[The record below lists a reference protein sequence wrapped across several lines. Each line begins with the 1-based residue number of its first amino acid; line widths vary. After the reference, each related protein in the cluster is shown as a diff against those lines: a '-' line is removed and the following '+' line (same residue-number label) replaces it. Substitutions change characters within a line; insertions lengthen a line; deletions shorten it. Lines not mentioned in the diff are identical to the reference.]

1 MASEPSPRTLGAD
14 LPQGT
19 RFIGPLEGS
28 VPGWDL
34 RRESPAT
41 SDLDM
46 CVACGLCL
54 PHCPTYRLT
63 GEESASPRGRI
74 AAMRAIDDGRA
85 EVDGTFMGFVDL
97 CLACRA
103 CENACPSHVP
113 FGRMVEA
120 AREQVEPLRTR
131 RERFVK
137 WMGLEIVLPRP
148 RLLAAAALAARISR
162 PLLPRRLRA
171 SLPKELSLGRMPAVT
186 PAQGEPQG
194 TVALLSGCV
203 QDRWFRRANLAT
215 VRMISRAGW
224 AVTVPRDQTCCGALS
239 AHHGRMS
246 AAHKMASR
254 NRRAFEG
261 ADVVVT
267 NAAGCSAHLKQD
279 EELSTLD
286 ATEFLADQVLPEPTT
301 ALRTKVA
308 YHDACHARAQGIR
321 TQPRRLLEK
330 IAGLEVVEVPD
341 GDTCC
346 GAAGLYS
353 ILQPESASALGQR
366 KAEAIASTGASIVA
380 SANPGC
386 SIQIAAWLK
395 QIGSD
400 IRVRHPLELLD
411 RAYTGSG

>member
-1 MASEPSPRTLGAD
+1 MPQMASEPSPRTLGAD

-131 RERFVK
+131 RQRFAK

-171 SLPKELSLGRMPAVT
+171 SLPKELSLGRIPAVT

-194 TVALLSGCV
+194 TVALLSGCN
-203 QDRWFRRANLAT
+203 F
-215 VRMISRAGW
+215 I
-224 AVTVPRDQTCCGALS
+224 
-239 AHHGRMS
+239 
-246 AAHKMASR
+246 
-254 NRRAFEG
+254 
-261 ADVVVT
+261 
-267 NAAGCSAHLKQD
+267 CS
-279 EELSTLD
+279 
-286 ATEFLADQVLPEPTT
+286 
-301 ALRTKVA
+301 
-308 YHDACHARAQGIR
+308 C
-321 TQPRRLLEK
+321 
-330 IAGLEVVEVPD
+330 
-341 GDTCC
+341 
-346 GAAGLYS
+346 
-353 ILQPESASALGQR
+353 
-366 KAEAIASTGASIVA
+366 
-380 SANPGC
+380 
-386 SIQIAAWLK
+386 
-395 QIGSD
+395 
-400 IRVRHPLELLD
+400 
-411 RAYTGSG
+411 